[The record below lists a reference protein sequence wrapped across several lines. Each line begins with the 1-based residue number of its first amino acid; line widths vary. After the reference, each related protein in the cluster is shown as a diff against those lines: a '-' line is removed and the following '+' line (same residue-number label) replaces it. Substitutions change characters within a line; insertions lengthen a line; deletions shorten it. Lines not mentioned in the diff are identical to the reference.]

1 MSKIYLSTT
10 TNAGFYGQQIFS
22 WIGHLITNT
31 SGQFEIKVPPTVI
44 DYVNVAELNKKR
56 RTVLKLVCIYCLLTE
71 K

>member
-1 MSKIYLSTT
+1 VYFF
-10 TNAGFYGQQIFS
+10 A
-22 WIGHLITNT
+22 NT